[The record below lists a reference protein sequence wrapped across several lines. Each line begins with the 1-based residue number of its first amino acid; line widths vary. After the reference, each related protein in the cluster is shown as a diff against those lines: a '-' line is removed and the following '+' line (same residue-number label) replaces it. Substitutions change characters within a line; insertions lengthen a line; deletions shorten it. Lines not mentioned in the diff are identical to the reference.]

1 MGSFINS
8 CVACC
13 LDCSPSLEPAALTL
27 LSVVHKFPL
36 SVSLGSALL
45 CLPVIFRRAL
55 GGRKL
60 SQVYIFPAQRPQP
73 ERASLSPSVKPESG
87 NWRWSVPFPGSF
99 TPMDGTFW
107 DCPWLLGMV
116 SYSNPSDW
124 HGKGT
129 VPRRQ
134 PGEGKQGRT
143 SAEVHFK
150 LPSLGKGTRLLSW
163 DSGAQYLMLAFLFR
177 ILRFCRRFRMATE

>member
-13 LDCSPSLEPAALTL
+13 LDCSPSLEPAALSS

-45 CLPVIFRRAL
+45 CVPVIFRRAF

-73 ERASLSPSVKPESG
+73 ERASLSPSLKPESG

-99 TPMDGTFW
+99 TPTDGTFW

-116 SYSNPSDW
+116 STLLKPLRLAW
-124 HGKGT
+124 QRHGPQKTTRGREARKDLGRGPLQAPLT
-129 VPRRQ
+129 
-134 PGEGKQGRT
+134 GEGDTPALWGFRST
-143 SAEVHFK
+143 VSYAS
-150 LPSLGKGTRLLSW
+150 LP
-163 DSGAQYLMLAFLFR
+163 F
-177 ILRFCRRFRMATE
+177 